1 MASANR
7 SAPTGAKRLYVSLR
21 SLGYDV
27 FVGVPCSFLAPL
39 YDVFN
44 DDHAMY
50 YPATREDLAI
60 GFAAG
65 LYLAGKR
72 PVVLMQNSGF
82 ASSVNAVMSLIR
94 TYEIP
99 LLLIVSWRGQ
109 VNDSVEHHL
118 LGGVTR
124 SLFDLLEIPV
134 DDIVSMRGLSPQFH
148 SIKGPVALIVHKED
162 LL

>member
-1 MASANR
+1 MASTNR
-7 SAPTGAKRLYVSLR
+7 SATTGAKRLFISLR

-39 YDVFN
+39 YDVLN
-44 DDHAMY
+44 DEHAEY

-65 LYLAGKR
+65 LYLAGKQ

-82 ASSVNAVMSLIR
+82 ASSVNALMSLIR
-94 TYEIP
+94 TYEMP
-99 LLLIVSWRGQ
+99 LLLIVSWRGH
-109 VNDSVEHHL
+109 VGDSVEHHL
-118 LGGVTR
+118 MGGVTR
-124 SLFDLLEIPV
+124 SLIDLLEIPV
-134 DDIVSMRGLSPQFH
+134 AELVAMQELPAQFH
-148 SIKGPVALIVHKED
+148 STKRPVALVVHKDD

>member
-7 SAPTGAKRLYVSLR
+7 GAPTGAERLYVSLR
-21 SLGYDV
+21 SLGYNV

-39 YDVFN
+39 YDVLN
-44 DDHAMY
+44 DVGAMY

-72 PVVLMQNSGF
+72 PVLLMQNSGF
-82 ASSVNAVMSLIR
+82 ASSINALVSLIH

-99 LLLIVSWRGQ
+99 LLLIVSWRGY
-109 VNDSVEHHL
+109 VDDSVEHHL

-134 DDIVSMRGLSPQFH
+134 YDLVSMPVLTQFH
-148 SIKGPVALIVHKED
+148 SLKTSVALVVHKED

>member
-1 MASANR
+1 MARTNR
-7 SAPTGAKRLYVSLR
+7 REPTGARRLYISLR

-39 YDVFN
+39 YDVLD
-44 DDHAMY
+44 DDHATY

-82 ASSVNAVMSLIR
+82 ASSINALVSLIR

-99 LLLIVSWRGQ
+99 LLLIVSWRGHA
-109 VNDSVEHHL
+109 NDSVEHHL
-118 LGGVTR
+118 LGGV
-124 SLFDLLEIPV
+124 
-134 DDIVSMRGLSPQFH
+134 
-148 SIKGPVALIVHKED
+148 
-162 LL
+162 